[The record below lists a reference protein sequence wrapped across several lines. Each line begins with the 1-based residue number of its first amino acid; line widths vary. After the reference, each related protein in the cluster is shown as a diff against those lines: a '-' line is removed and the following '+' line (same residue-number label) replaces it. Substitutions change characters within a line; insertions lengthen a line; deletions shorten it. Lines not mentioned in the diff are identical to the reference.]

1 MDEAHVGNVFW
12 GGECTLQVNFFNMIM
27 IKTLKFACTGF
38 FRVSASV
45 LTMQGDAAFLYLRIF
60 E

>member
-1 MDEAHVGNVFW
+1 MFFL
-12 GGECTLQVNFFNMIM
+12 GGECRLQVNFFNMIM

-38 FRVSASV
+38 FRVSA
-45 LTMQGDAAFLYLRIF
+45 MKGDAAFLYLRIF

>member
-1 MDEAHVGNVFW
+1 MDEAHVGNVFL

-45 LTMQGDAAFLYLRIF
+45 LTMQDAAFLYLRIF